1 MRLTVVS
8 PFLDRMHGTELCI
21 IEQIERLAYQH
32 KWEIHVYSQRVE
44 GVKGL
49 RPVFGSAEH
58 SPGSIFWHKVPAIP
72 GPHLVNYLWWF
83 FANTWQ
89 RRRDRWLGRVHSDL
103 VYSPGINCLDAD
115 VVVVHMVFHAF
126 LQRVRV
132 ELDFRR
138 VPLRRWPVL
147 MHRKLYYGLIMF
159 LERKIYREPA
169 LALIAVSSLV
179 RAQMK
184 SHFGRSDVT
193 VINNAVDTVGL
204 TKERRL
210 AKRNE
215 SRDQFQCGKHEFV
228 LLLIGNDWKKK
239 GLDSLLRALD
249 QLSDVP
255 FRLFVVGSDNAGLY
269 RTQVERSGLGDRI
282 RFEQP
287 RAEVLRCYAAADLYV
302 APSLEDGF
310 NLPIVEAMACGLP
323 VIASSQAGSSELIRD
338 GKTGFILN
346 DPKDDSQLARLI
358 RCVFEDETLRLTMG
372 EAASRYVLASCG
384 WDQNVDETRK
394 FLETAFE
401 CLSRQ

>member
-138 VPLRRWPVL
+138 VPLRSWPVL
-147 MHRKLYYGLIMF
+147 MHRKLY
-159 LERKIYREPA
+159 
-169 LALIAVSSLV
+169 
-179 RAQMK
+179 
-184 SHFGRSDVT
+184 
-193 VINNAVDTVGL
+193 
-204 TKERRL
+204 
-210 AKRNE
+210 
-215 SRDQFQCGKHEFV
+215 
-228 LLLIGNDWKKK
+228 
-239 GLDSLLRALD
+239 
-249 QLSDVP
+249 
-255 FRLFVVGSDNAGLY
+255 
-269 RTQVERSGLGDRI
+269 
-282 RFEQP
+282 
-287 RAEVLRCYAAADLYV
+287 
-302 APSLEDGF
+302 
-310 NLPIVEAMACGLP
+310 
-323 VIASSQAGSSELIRD
+323 
-338 GKTGFILN
+338 
-346 DPKDDSQLARLI
+346 
-358 RCVFEDETLRLTMG
+358 
-372 EAASRYVLASCG
+372 
-384 WDQNVDETRK
+384 
-394 FLETAFE
+394 
-401 CLSRQ
+401 